1 MRLLVTGGAGF
12 IGSNFIRYW
21 LEKYGEDEIFNLDL
35 LTYAGNLEN
44 LDGLDNTYGSR
55 YGFTLGSITDTDF
68 VDRLFCQ
75 FKPDIIVNF
84 AAESHNSR
92 AILNPTIFFQTNL
105 IGTQTL
111 LHVAQK
117 YEISRFHHV
126 STCEIYGDLPLNSA
140 GIFSE
145 QTSYRPNTPY
155 SASKAGADLAV
166 LAYHQTFGLPV
177 TISVCCNNY
186 GPYQNVEKLIPLFIS
201 KSICNQPLTLYQS
214 SQNKREW
221 LAVEDH
227 CRAIDLIIRKGRDG
241 ERYNVGSQIE
251 RSVEEIADSIL
262 QILGKPKSLKTY
274 VPDRPGH
281 DRRYLLDSRKIQQE
295 LGWQPETDFE
305 TGLKNTIDWY
315 INHRQWWQPSQ
326 LSQIRE
332 DRWDEQ

>member
-44 LDGLDNTYGSR
+44 LAGLDDAYGRR
-55 YGFTLGSITDTDF
+55 YGFALGSITDTDF
-68 VDRLFCQ
+68 VDRLFRQ
-75 FKPDIIVNF
+75 FKPDVIVNF

-111 LHVAQK
+111 LDVAQK

-140 GIFSE
+140 ETFSE

-186 GPYQNVEKLIPLFIS
+186 GPYQNIEKLIPLFIS
-201 KSICNQPLTLYQS
+201 KAICNQPLTLYKS

-227 CRAIDLIIRKGRDG
+227 CRAIDLIIRQGKSG
-241 ERYNVGSQIE
+241 ERYNVGSQTE
-251 RSVEEIADSIL
+251 KSVEEIADSIL
-262 QILGKPKSLKTY
+262 QILGKPQSLKTY

-295 LGWQPETDFE
+295 LGWKLETDFE
-305 TGLKNTIDWY
+305 TGLKNTVGWY
-315 INHRQWWQPSQ
+315 INHRQWWQQSQ
-326 LSQIRE
+326 SSQIRE
-332 DRWDEQ
+332 DRWGK

>member
-140 GIFSE
+140 EIFSE

-201 KSICNQPLTLYQS
+201 KSICDQPLTLYQS

-281 DRRYLLDSRKIQQE
+281 DRRYLLDSRKIQKE
-295 LGWQPETDFE
+295 LGWHPETDFE

-315 INHRQWWQPSQ
+315 INHHQWWQQPQ
-326 LSQIRE
+326 PSQIRE

>member
-1 MRLLVTGGAGF
+1 M
-12 IGSNFIRYW
+12 
-21 LEKYGEDEIFNLDL
+21 
-35 LTYAGNLEN
+35 
-44 LDGLDNTYGSR
+44 
-55 YGFTLGSITDTDF
+55 
-68 VDRLFCQ
+68 
-75 FKPDIIVNF
+75 
-84 AAESHNSR
+84 
-92 AILNPTIFFQTNL
+92 
-105 IGTQTL
+105 
-111 LHVAQK
+111 
-117 YEISRFHHV
+117 
-126 STCEIYGDLPLNSA
+126 
-140 GIFSE
+140 
-145 QTSYRPNTPY
+145 
-155 SASKAGADLAV
+155 
-166 LAYHQTFGLPV
+166 

-201 KSICNQPLTLYQS
+201 KSICDQPLTLYQS

-315 INHRQWWQPSQ
+315 INHRQWWQQSQ

>member
-1 MRLLVTGGAGF
+1 MV
-12 IGSNFIRYW
+12 
-21 LEKYGEDEIFNLDL
+21 EKYGEDEIFNLDL

-44 LDGLDNTYGSR
+44 LAGLDDAYGRR
-55 YGFTLGSITDTDF
+55 YGFALGSITDTDF
-68 VDRLFCQ
+68 VDRLFRQ
-75 FKPDIIVNF
+75 FKPNVIVNF

-111 LHVAQK
+111 LDVAQK

-140 GIFSE
+140 ETFSE

-186 GPYQNVEKLIPLFIS
+186 GPYQNIEKLIPLFIS
-201 KSICNQPLTLYQS
+201 KAICNQPLTLYKS

-227 CRAIDLIIRKGRDG
+227 CRAIDLIIRQGKSG
-241 ERYNVGSQIE
+241 ERYNVGSQTE
-251 RSVEEIADSIL
+251 KSVEEIADSIL
-262 QILGKPKSLKTY
+262 QILGKPQSLKTY

-295 LGWQPETDFE
+295 LGWKLETDFE
-305 TGLKNTIDWY
+305 TGLKNTVGWY
-315 INHRQWWQPSQ
+315 INHRQWWQQSQ
-326 LSQIRE
+326 SSQIRE
-332 DRWDEQ
+332 DRWGK

>member
-21 LEKYGEDEIFNLDL
+21 LEKYSEDEIFNLDL

-44 LDGLDNTYGSR
+44 LAGLDDAYGRR

-68 VDRLFCQ
+68 VDRLFSQ
-75 FKPDIIVNF
+75 FKPDVIVNF

-111 LHVAQK
+111 LDVAQK

-140 GIFSE
+140 ETFSE

-186 GPYQNVEKLIPLFIS
+186 GPYQNIEKLIPLFIS
-201 KSICNQPLTLYQS
+201 KAICNQPLTLYKS

-227 CRAIDLIIRKGRDG
+227 CRAIDLIIRQGKSG
-241 ERYNVGSQIE
+241 ERYNVGSQTE
-251 RSVEEIADSIL
+251 KSVEEIADSIL
-262 QILGKPKSLKTY
+262 QILGKPQSLKTY

-295 LGWQPETDFE
+295 LGWKLETDFE
-305 TGLKNTIDWY
+305 TGLKNTVGWY
-315 INHRQWWQPSQ
+315 INHRQWWQQSQ
-326 LSQIRE
+326 SSQIHE
-332 DRWDEQ
+332 DRWGK

>member
-68 VDRLFCQ
+68 VDRLFSQ
-75 FKPDIIVNF
+75 FKPDVIVNF

-111 LHVAQK
+111 LDVAQK

-140 GIFSE
+140 ETFSE

-186 GPYQNVEKLIPLFIS
+186 GPYQNIEKLIPLFIS
-201 KSICNQPLTLYQS
+201 KAICNPPLTLYKS

-227 CRAIDLIIRKGRDG
+227 CRAIDLIIRQGKSG
-241 ERYNVGSQIE
+241 ERYNVGSQTE
-251 RSVEEIADSIL
+251 KSVDEIADSIL
-262 QILGKPKSLKTY
+262 QILGKPQSLKTY

-295 LGWQPETDFE
+295 LGWKLETDFE
-305 TGLKNTIDWY
+305 TGLKNTVGWY
-315 INHRQWWQPSQ
+315 INHRQWWQQSQ
-326 LSQIRE
+326 SSQIRE
-332 DRWDEQ
+332 DRWGK

>member
-44 LDGLDNTYGSR
+44 LDGLDNTHGSR

-68 VDRLFCQ
+68 VDRLFRQ
-75 FKPDIIVNF
+75 FKPDVIVNF

-111 LHVAQK
+111 LDVAQK

-140 GIFSE
+140 ETFSE

-186 GPYQNVEKLIPLFIS
+186 GPYQNIEKLIPLFIS
-201 KSICNQPLTLYQS
+201 KAICNQPLTLYKS

-221 LAVEDH
+221 LAVEDD
-227 CRAIDLIIRKGRDG
+227 CRAIDLIIRQGKSG
-241 ERYNVGSQIE
+241 ERYNVGSQTE
-251 RSVEEIADSIL
+251 KSVEEIADSIL
-262 QILGKPKSLKTY
+262 QILGKPQSLKTY

-295 LGWQPETDFE
+295 LGWKLETDFE
-305 TGLKNTIDWY
+305 TGLKNTVGWY
-315 INHRQWWQPSQ
+315 INHRQWWQQSQ
-326 LSQIRE
+326 SSQIRE
-332 DRWDEQ
+332 DRWGK

>member
-21 LEKYGEDEIFNLDL
+21 LEKYSEDEIFNLDL

-44 LDGLDNTYGSR
+44 LAGLDDAYGRR
-55 YGFTLGSITDTDF
+55 YGFALGSITDTDF
-68 VDRLFCQ
+68 VDRLFRQ
-75 FKPDIIVNF
+75 FKPDVIVNF

-111 LHVAQK
+111 LDVAQK

-140 GIFSE
+140 EIFSE

-166 LAYHQTFGLPV
+166 LAYHQTFGLSV

-186 GPYQNVEKLIPLFIS
+186 GPYQNIEKLIPLFIS
-201 KSICNQPLTLYQS
+201 KAICNQPLTLYKS

-227 CRAIDLIIRKGRDG
+227 CRAIDLIIRQGKSG
-241 ERYNVGSQIE
+241 ERYNVGSQTE
-251 RSVEEIADSIL
+251 KSVEEIADSIL
-262 QILGKPKSLKTY
+262 QILGKPQSLKTY

-295 LGWQPETDFE
+295 LGWKLETDFE
-305 TGLKNTIDWY
+305 TGLKNTVGWY
-315 INHRQWWQPSQ
+315 INHRQWWQQSQ
-326 LSQIRE
+326 SSQIRE
-332 DRWDEQ
+332 DRWGK

>member
-68 VDRLFCQ
+68 VDRLFSQ
-75 FKPDIIVNF
+75 FKPDVIVNF

-111 LHVAQK
+111 LDVAQK

-140 GIFSE
+140 ETFSE

-186 GPYQNVEKLIPLFIS
+186 GPYQNIEKLIPLFIS
-201 KSICNQPLTLYQS
+201 KAICNQPLTLYKS

-227 CRAIDLIIRKGRDG
+227 CRAIDLIIRQGKSG
-241 ERYNVGSQIE
+241 ERYNVGSQTE
-251 RSVEEIADSIL
+251 KSVEEIADSIL
-262 QILGKPKSLKTY
+262 QILGKPQSLKTY

-295 LGWQPETDFE
+295 LGWKLETDFE
-305 TGLKNTIDWY
+305 TGLKNTVGWY
-315 INHRQWWQPSQ
+315 INHRQWWQQSQ
-326 LSQIRE
+326 SSQIRE
-332 DRWDEQ
+332 DRWGK